1 MHVSKTVRIPFRFL
15 RSELAMQ
22 IDTAVLFATPCDEEE
37 DNMATLCCHSDK
49 GQMFLLTRYPDE
61 DTVDLTLD
69 DEPSTLDGLKV
80 TLKATSLLIEVA
92 AGDRDALRG
101 DEVLQINLTST
112 LSDLDEIRQT
122 LENILSGTGTFVCEL

>member
-1 MHVSKTVRIPFRFL
+1 
-15 RSELAMQ
+15 MQ

-61 DTVDLTLD
+61 DTADLTLD

-80 TLKATSLLIEVA
+80 TLSATGLLIEVA

-122 LENILSGTGTFVCEL
+122 LENILSGTGTFICEL

>member
-1 MHVSKTVRIPFRFL
+1 
-15 RSELAMQ
+15 MQ
-22 IDTAVLFATPCDEEE
+22 INTALLFATPCDDEE

-80 TLKATSLLIEVA
+80 TLSAQRLLIEVA
-92 AGDRDALRG
+92 TGDRDALKG
-101 DEVLQINLTST
+101 DEALEIVLTSAGTDLEEVELT
-112 LSDLDEIRQT
+112 LR
-122 LENILSGTGTFVCEL
+122 NILDGTGTFVSEL

>member
-1 MHVSKTVRIPFRFL
+1 MQLKTAL
-15 RSELAMQ
+15 
-22 IDTAVLFATPCDEEE
+22 LFATPCDDEE

-80 TLKATSLLIEVA
+80 TLSAARLLIEVA
-92 AGDRDALRG
+92 AGDRDALKG
-101 DEVLQINLTST
+101 DEQLEIVLTSEGT
-112 LSDLDEIRQT
+112 DLSEVEQT
-122 LENILSGTGTFVCEL
+122 LRIILDGTGTYVSEL

>member
-1 MHVSKTVRIPFRFL
+1 MQLKTAL
-15 RSELAMQ
+15 
-22 IDTAVLFATPCDEEE
+22 LFATPCDEEE

-80 TLKATSLLIEVA
+80 TLSASRLLIEVA
-92 AGDRDALRG
+92 PGDRDALKG
-101 DEVLQINLTST
+101 DDHLEILLTT
-112 LSDLDEIRQT
+112 AGSDLEEVALT
-122 LENILSGTGTFVCEL
+122 LRNILHGTGSFTQEA

>member
-1 MHVSKTVRIPFRFL
+1 
-15 RSELAMQ
+15 MQ
-22 IDTAVLFATPCDEEE
+22 IKTALLFATPCDDEE

-80 TLKATSLLIEVA
+80 TLSAQRLLIEVA
-92 AGDRDALRG
+92 AGDRDALKG
-101 DEVLQINLTST
+101 DDALEIVMTSAGTDLEEVALT
-112 LSDLDEIRQT
+112 LK
-122 LENILSGTGTFVCEL
+122 NILDGTGTFVSEL

>member
-1 MHVSKTVRIPFRFL
+1 MAARL
-15 RSELAMQ
+15 SEFPINSLDRVVAMQ
-22 IDTAVLFATPCDEEE
+22 INTAVLFATPCDDEE

-80 TLKATSLLIEVA
+80 TLSAQRLLIEVA
-92 AGDRDALRG
+92 AGDRDALKG
-101 DEVLQINLTST
+101 DEALEIVLTSAGTDLEEVALT
-112 LSDLDEIRQT
+112 LK
-122 LENILSGTGTFVCEL
+122 NILVGTGTFVSEL

>member
-1 MHVSKTVRIPFRFL
+1 MQLKTAL
-15 RSELAMQ
+15 
-22 IDTAVLFATPCDEEE
+22 LFATPCDDEE

-80 TLKATSLLIEVA
+80 TLSAQRLLIEVA
-92 AGDRDALRG
+92 AGDRDALKG
-101 DEVLQINLTST
+101 DE
-112 LSDLDEIRQT
+112 T
-122 LENILSGTGTFVCEL
+122 LEIILSSAGTDLEEVALTLRNILDGTGTFVSEI

>member
-1 MHVSKTVRIPFRFL
+1 MQLKTAL
-15 RSELAMQ
+15 
-22 IDTAVLFATPCDEEE
+22 LFATPCDDEE

-80 TLKATSLLIEVA
+80 TLSAERLLLEVA
-92 AGDRDALRG
+92 AGDTDALKG
-101 DEVLQINLTST
+101 DDTLEIMLTSQGTDLAEVEET
-112 LSDLDEIRQT
+112 LRII
-122 LENILSGTGTFVCEL
+122 LEGTGTYVSEL

>member
-1 MHVSKTVRIPFRFL
+1 
-15 RSELAMQ
+15 MQ
-22 IDTAVLFATPCDEEE
+22 ITTALLFATPCDDEE

-80 TLKATSLLIEVA
+80 TLSAQ
-92 AGDRDALRG
+92 R
-101 DEVLQINLTST
+101 
-112 LSDLDEIRQT
+112 
-122 LENILSGTGTFVCEL
+122 

>member
-1 MHVSKTVRIPFRFL
+1 
-15 RSELAMQ
+15 MQ
-22 IDTAVLFATPCDEEE
+22 INTAVLFATPCDDEE

-80 TLKATSLLIEVA
+80 TLSAQRLLIEVA
-92 AGDRDALRG
+92 AGDRDALKG
-101 DEVLQINLTST
+101 DEALEIVLTSAGTDLEEVALT
-112 LSDLDEIRQT
+112 LK
-122 LENILSGTGTFVCEL
+122 NILVGTGTFVSEL

>member
-1 MHVSKTVRIPFRFL
+1 
-15 RSELAMQ
+15 MQ

-122 LENILSGTGTFVCEL
+122 LENILGGIGTFVCEL

>member
-1 MHVSKTVRIPFRFL
+1 
-15 RSELAMQ
+15 MQ
-22 IDTAVLFATPCDEEE
+22 IQTSVLFATPCDDEE

-80 TLKATSLLIEVA
+80 TLSAQRLLIEVA
-92 AGDRDALRG
+92 AGDRDALKG
-101 DEVLQINLTST
+101 DEALEIVLTSAGTDLEEVALT
-112 LSDLDEIRQT
+112 LK
-122 LENILSGTGTFVCEL
+122 NILDGTGTFVSEL

>member
-1 MHVSKTVRIPFRFL
+1 MQLKTAL
-15 RSELAMQ
+15 
-22 IDTAVLFATPCDEEE
+22 LFATPCDDEE

-80 TLKATSLLIEVA
+80 TLSASRLLIEVA
-92 AGDRDALRG
+92 AGDRDALKG
-101 DEVLQINLTST
+101 DEQLEILLTSSG
-112 LSDLDEIRQT
+112 SDLEEVELT
-122 LENILSGTGTFVCEL
+122 LRNILDGTGTYVSEL

>member
-1 MHVSKTVRIPFRFL
+1 
-15 RSELAMQ
+15 
-22 IDTAVLFATPCDEEE
+22 

-80 TLKATSLLIEVA
+80 TLSAKRLLIEVA
-92 AGDRDALRG
+92 AGDRDALKG
-101 DEVLQINLTST
+101 DEALEINLTSE
-112 LSDLDEIRQT
+112 LSDMDEVKET
-122 LENILSGTGTFVCEL
+122 LENILAGTGTLVCEL

>member
-1 MHVSKTVRIPFRFL
+1 
-15 RSELAMQ
+15 MQ
-22 IDTAVLFATPCDEEE
+22 IQTAVLFATPCDDEE

-80 TLKATSLLIEVA
+80 TLSAQRLLIEVA
-92 AGDRDALRG
+92 AGDRDALKG
-101 DEVLQINLTST
+101 DEALEIVLTSAGTDLEEVALT
-112 LSDLDEIRQT
+112 LK
-122 LENILSGTGTFVCEL
+122 NILDGTGTFVSEL

>member
-1 MHVSKTVRIPFRFL
+1 
-15 RSELAMQ
+15 MQ

-122 LENILSGTGTFVCEL
+122 LENILSVTGTFVCEL

>member
-1 MHVSKTVRIPFRFL
+1 MAAYSPNTGH
-15 RSELAMQ
+15 AMQ
-22 IDTAVLFATPCDEEE
+22 LKTALLFATPCDDEE

-80 TLKATSLLIEVA
+80 TLGAQRLLIEVA
-92 AGDRDALRG
+92 AGDRDALKG
-101 DEVLQINLTST
+101 DDSLEILLTSAGTDLEEVALT
-112 LSDLDEIRQT
+112 LR
-122 LENILSGTGTFVCEL
+122 NILDGTGTFISEL

>member
-1 MHVSKTVRIPFRFL
+1 MQLKTAL
-15 RSELAMQ
+15 
-22 IDTAVLFATPCDEEE
+22 LFATPCDDEE

-80 TLKATSLLIEVA
+80 TLSAERLLLEVA
-92 AGDRDALRG
+92 AGDTDALKG
-101 DEVLQINLTST
+101 DDTLEIVLTSQGTDLAEVEET
-112 LSDLDEIRQT
+112 LRII
-122 LENILSGTGTFVCEL
+122 LEGTGTYVSEL

>member
-1 MHVSKTVRIPFRFL
+1 
-15 RSELAMQ
+15 MQ
-22 IDTAVLFATPCDEEE
+22 INTALLFATPCDDEE

-80 TLKATSLLIEVA
+80 TLSAKRLLIEVA
-92 AGDRDALRG
+92 AGDQDALKG
-101 DEVLQINLTST
+101 DEVLEIHLTSD
-112 LSDLDEIRQT
+112 LSDLDEVKQT
-122 LENILSGTGTFVCEL
+122 LENILTGTGTFVCEL